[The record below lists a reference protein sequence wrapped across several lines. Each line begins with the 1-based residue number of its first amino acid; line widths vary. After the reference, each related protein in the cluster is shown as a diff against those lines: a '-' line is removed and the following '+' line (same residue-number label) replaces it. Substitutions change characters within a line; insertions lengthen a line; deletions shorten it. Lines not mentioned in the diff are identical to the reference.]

1 MIKTKKTTS
10 NNKAQLTIFW
20 TFDTIG
26 NIKLERVL
34 EIFQKLYKGTYL
46 WVYVFLKN
54 LTSK

>member
-34 EIFQKLYKGTYL
+34 EIFQKLYKGTY
-46 WVYVFLKN
+46 YGYMSFLKI
-54 LTSK
+54 